1 MEFTKPQKIALRYAF
16 IRIADDFRK
25 YEAEN
30 IYAYGWKFGLS
41 RADTKNMLGAWHPEI
56 RLQMERRHRIV
67 LENHCLAA
75 CEIKFAKTGLLEETS
90 LIFRECVEYLLRNGS
105 WKKGKDFARRY
116 ALDPFYL
123 HLFTPPARV
132 KK

>member
-1 MEFTKPQKIALRYAF
+1 MEFTEPQQTALRYAF

-25 YEAEN
+25 YETEN
-30 IYAYGWKFGLS
+30 IYAYGRKFGLS
-41 RADTKNMLGAWHPEI
+41 HAETRDMIGAWRPE
-56 RLQMERRHRIV
+56 LCQQTERRRRIV
-67 LENHCLAA
+67 VENYYLSA
-75 CEIKFAKTGLLEETS
+75 CESKFAKTGLLEEIS
-90 LIFRECVEYLLRNGS
+90 LIFQECVKYLLRNGS

-116 ALDPFYL
+116 ALDPFYV